1 LTTEEA
7 GSSRLGHDVIICASL
22 GRSLAADDGVACGDD
37 ALLVAAVE
45 ALAAAAPAYEP
56 LASHEDEGGEE
67 GAEH

>member
-1 LTTEEA
+1 MTRA
-7 GSSRLGHDVIICASL
+7 RSKFLGHDVILCASL
-22 GRSLAADDGVACGDD
+22 GRNLAANDGVACGDD

-56 LASHEDEGGEE
+56 LASHEDEGGKE